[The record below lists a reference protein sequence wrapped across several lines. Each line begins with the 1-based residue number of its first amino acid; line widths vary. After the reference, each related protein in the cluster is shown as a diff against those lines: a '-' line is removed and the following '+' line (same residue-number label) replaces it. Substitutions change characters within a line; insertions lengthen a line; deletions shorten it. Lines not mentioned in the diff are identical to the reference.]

1 MDGDGKKPLKTAVI
15 EFYKLNS
22 NKGKDYTVKYFK
34 KGAVHIATKSKR
46 SKRKSIKKL
55 SLRCLTI
62 WKDEFMWQIKMDFKA
77 FWNSEALN

>member
-1 MDGDGKKPLKTAVI
+1 
-15 EFYKLNS
+15 
-22 NKGKDYTVKYFK
+22 
-34 KGAVHIATKSKR
+34 VHIATKSKR

>member
-62 WKDEFMWQIKMDFKA
+62 
-77 FWNSEALN
+77 